1 MPGHD
6 SAPVPAPPSGPLL
19 ALAEA
24 ALVALTLS
32 GVIGL
37 ARLFSEASFL
47 VPVVAFGLGGH
58 ALALGCRRTGL
69 SAPLTAAAAVGGLV
83 LGVSVFLLPE
93 TTAFGIPTGATLT
106 SAGHELSAALT
117 SFREVVAP
125 APVEPGFVLA
135 AVIAVWVV
143 AFISDTAAF
152 RAGATVEAAVPAATV
167 FLFGAALGAPP
178 YRVATTGVFL
188 AALVAYWLAQR
199 GLVYW
204 RMPNRMASDTGSGPG
219 PGPLLRTGA
228 VLGAVAVVAAV
239 VIGPLLPGAE
249 ASAVVPWRS
258 GDGDGESS
266 RVTISPLVDI
276 RARMLEQADVE
287 LFTVASENRS
297 YWRLTSLEIF
307 DGRIWS
313 SRGQYRRVDGRLP
326 SAVSTESVSATAS
339 VQDFEIGPLASIW
352 LPAAYAPVRIDGV
365 EATYDDDSGSLL
377 PEQETASGLR
387 YQVVSE
393 LADIT
398 APELAQVPSL
408 APAEVAET
416 YTALPAGFSQ
426 AVGSEAARVVG
437 GAASQYDKARRLQ
450 DHFRDGSFTYDISVP
465 PGHGGDDLERFLFE
479 TRRGYCEQFAGAFA
493 AMARAVGLPA
503 RVAVG
508 FTPGELQ
515 DDGRFSV
522 RGLNA
527 HAWPEVFLA
536 GYGWVAFEPTPG
548 RGMPGAEAYTGI
560 PEAQATPENP
570 NTATTLAPDEV
581 ASPTTAAASP
591 APTAVAPAERPVRP
605 DGGSAPEVPD
615 SPWPLRLV
623 LIALTVIGAPL
634 LWWGSLA
641 LVVRRRRARRRAAT
655 TSAAERVLVSWTEVG
670 EALARVGAPPQRWET
685 PIEYAGRAAA
695 ATGADSRL
703 LSALAGVTTAAGYG
717 PGAIDDEVAEQA
729 AAAARDIEQG
739 LLAGRD
745 YKTRL
750 RQALDPRPLLP
761 ARKPRMDIRVGT
773 SSLRPG

>member
-1 MPGHD
+1 MAD
-6 SAPVPAPPSGPLL
+6 RSAASTGQGPAPAPLSGRLL
-19 ALAEA
+19 AVAEA
-24 ALVALTLS
+24 ALVALTIS

-47 VPVVAFGLGGH
+47 LPVLGFAVGGH
-58 ALALGCRRTGL
+58 ALALGCRRNGL

-83 LGVSVFLLPE
+83 VGVSVFLLPE
-93 TTAFGIPTGATLT
+93 TTAFGIPTGATVA
-106 SAGHELSAALT
+106 SAGQEFSAALT
-117 SFREVVAP
+117 TFREVVAP

-135 AVIAVWVV
+135 AAVAVWVV

-204 RMPNRMASDTGSGPG
+204 RLPNRMADDAGSG

-228 VLGAVAVVAAV
+228 ALGGAAVMAAV

-258 GDGDGESS
+258 GDGDGETS

-276 RARMLEQADVE
+276 RARILDQADVE

-313 SRGQYRRVDGRLP
+313 SRGQYRQVDGRLAG
-326 SAVSTESVSATAS
+326 AVSTDQANTTAS

-377 PEQETASGLR
+377 PKQETASGLR
-387 YQVVSE
+387 YRVVSE

-398 APELAQVPSL
+398 GPELAQVPSL

-416 YTALPAGFSQ
+416 YTALPAGFSE
-426 AVGSEAARVVG
+426 AVGSEAARVVQG
-437 GAASQYDKARRLQ
+437 SATQYDKARLLQ
-450 DHFRDGSFTYDISVP
+450 DHFRGGAFSYDLSVP

-479 TRRGYCEQFAGAFA
+479 TRRGYCEQFAGAYA

-508 FTPGELQ
+508 FTPGERQ

-548 RGMPGAEAYTGI
+548 RGMPRAEAYTGV
-560 PEAQATPENP
+560 PEQQATPENP
-570 NTATTLAPDEV
+570 NTATTLAPTGV
-581 ASPTTAAASP
+581 SPPATAPPAAPTT
-591 APTAVAPAERPVRP
+591 VAPGDRPKGP
-605 DGGSAPEVPD
+605 GPEAPG
-615 SPWPLRLV
+615 SPWPGSRL
-623 LIALTVIGAPL
+623 LIALTAVGAPL
-634 LWWGSLA
+634 LWWATLA
-641 LVVRRRRARRRAAT
+641 MVMRRRRARRRSAS
-655 TSAAERVLVSWTEVG
+655 TSGAERVLVSWAEVE
-670 EALARVGAPPQRWET
+670 EALARAGAPPQHWET
-685 PIEYAGRAAA
+685 PIEYARRAAA
-695 ATGADSRL
+695 ATGVDHRL

-717 PGAIDDEVAEQA
+717 PGAIDEAVAEQA
-729 AAAARDIEQG
+729 AEAAGDLERHLHDGLDNKAR
-739 LLAGRD
+739 LLH
-745 YKTRL
+745 
-750 RQALDPRPLLP
+750 ALDPRPLLP
-761 ARKPRMDIRVGT
+761 KRAPRMDIRVGQR
-773 SSLRPG
+773 RPAVVDQ